1 MTTRFL
7 LRAATK
13 HPEVG
18 DDPWER
24 LLTFAPAFAH
34 GGHKVSVSA
43 AQLFVSEVRQSIQT
57 AELAHSWKF
66 MVCLPPSNRHLFSRA
81 SCCASVITVLS
92 CWCSHRI
99 PQNRQ
104 KLMIRVFLGV
114 VNTYGV

>member
-43 AQLFVSEVRQSIQT
+43 AQLFVSEVR
-57 AELAHSWKF
+57 
-66 MVCLPPSNRHLFSRA
+66 
-81 SCCASVITVLS
+81 
-92 CWCSHRI
+92 
-99 PQNRQ
+99 
-104 KLMIRVFLGV
+104 
-114 VNTYGV
+114 